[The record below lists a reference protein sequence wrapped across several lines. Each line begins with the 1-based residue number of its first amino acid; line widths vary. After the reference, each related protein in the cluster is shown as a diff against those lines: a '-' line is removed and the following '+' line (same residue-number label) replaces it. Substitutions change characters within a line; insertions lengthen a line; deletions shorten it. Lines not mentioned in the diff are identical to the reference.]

1 MNNAVPTMNGV
12 RKRAIG
18 HAASGGSQ
26 TNLGRG
32 PRGQIR
38 AGLRSSSD
46 IYESNK
52 LRKSLS
58 ITLRT
63 PMQNDIDAKHKRA
76 LQWFADH
83 AGTVIAWP
91 KPLDGGILLATKA
104 KGIYKPRGC
113 RYAQSVR
120 QAIGAPYP
128 DQDPS
133 HDPAGRWEFRY
144 SGRSRSERS

>member
-1 MNNAVPTMNGV
+1 
-12 RKRAIG
+12 
-18 HAASGGSQ
+18 
-26 TNLGRG
+26 
-32 PRGQIR
+32 
-38 AGLRSSSD
+38 
-46 IYESNK
+46 
-52 LRKSLS
+52 
-58 ITLRT
+58 
-63 PMQNDIDAKHKRA
+63 MQNDIDAKHKRA

-144 SGRSRSERS
+144 FQEGHDPKDRDKYYTNLALLRCMEDKVPVGVIRQRTGKPDPTYEILGLGLVMSWEKGFFHIRSCAP